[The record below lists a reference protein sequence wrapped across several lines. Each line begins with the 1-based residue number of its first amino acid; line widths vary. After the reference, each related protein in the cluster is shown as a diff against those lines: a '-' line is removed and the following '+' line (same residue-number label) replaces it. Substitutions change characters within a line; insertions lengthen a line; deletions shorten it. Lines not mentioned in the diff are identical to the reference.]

1 VFVYVQSICQF
12 LNPLLFT
19 TEPKLLDVRG
29 RALECLGHVGIAIG
43 KANFTPYFALGMQS
57 SMQAIQMNNSDLLE
71 YTYVFFANAAKVMEE
86 GFAPYVEAIMPNILE
101 MVGQTELVFGDEDEE
116 AEDGAQDAGAE
127 ASFEEDDFSD
137 ADVKINGLEGFINNK
152 TSAISAVGAISEHV
166 GNAMMPHM
174 DVVINALMQPGLG
187 AIYSYHESIRSECY
201 EKFPSFLKCVRVHHG
216 IREDCKPGE
225 MLSNL
230 PPAVSEMSRVCLQV
244 CLAAMED
251 DEDKKPVAQ
260 AIDSISQILEQ
271 VGGVALTLTD
281 DKKAVLGA
289 RLLHD
294 LMEFLKEKSPCQ
306 TNKAEIEEDA
316 DDEDHDYLVMDA
328 LTDLIGVMAKMLGVS
343 FLPHFDQMLQ
353 PLLKF
358 TRPSRVHSDRSMAIG
373 CLGEVLQFTGPDCI
387 KYAKTVLELLPDG
400 LADPHEAVRRNCA
413 FCLGVFV
420 ASTGTALQSEYMRFL
435 QWLHPLCTRASD
447 KQGADTGGAD
457 TDNAL
462 SAVAHMIRASP
473 ATVPLKMV
481 LPAILN
487 NLPLRVDELEGLNV
501 YRCLIELLSSMNPD
515 AVEQASGILNV
526 CAVELQSVLATSTP
540 ELKQFIT
547 TSLKS
552 LVSSST
558 HSALMNQALQGVS
571 SEDLKRVLVEAL
583 SS

>member
-216 IREDCKPGE
+216 IR
-225 MLSNL
+225 
-230 PPAVSEMSRVCLQV
+230 
-244 CLAAMED
+244 
-251 DEDKKPVAQ
+251 
-260 AIDSISQILEQ
+260 
-271 VGGVALTLTD
+271 
-281 DKKAVLGA
+281 
-289 RLLHD
+289 
-294 LMEFLKEKSPCQ
+294 
-306 TNKAEIEEDA
+306 
-316 DDEDHDYLVMDA
+316 
-328 LTDLIGVMAKMLGVS
+328 
-343 FLPHFDQMLQ
+343 
-353 PLLKF
+353 
-358 TRPSRVHSDRSMAIG
+358 
-373 CLGEVLQFTGPDCI
+373 
-387 KYAKTVLELLPDG
+387 
-400 LADPHEAVRRNCA
+400 
-413 FCLGVFV
+413 
-420 ASTGTALQSEYMRFL
+420 
-435 QWLHPLCTRASD
+435 
-447 KQGADTGGAD
+447 
-457 TDNAL
+457 
-462 SAVAHMIRASP
+462 
-473 ATVPLKMV
+473 
-481 LPAILN
+481 
-487 NLPLRVDELEGLNV
+487 VD
-501 YRCLIELLSSMNPD
+501 
-515 AVEQASGILNV
+515 
-526 CAVELQSVLATSTP
+526 
-540 ELKQFIT
+540 
-547 TSLKS
+547 
-552 LVSSST
+552 
-558 HSALMNQALQGVS
+558 
-571 SEDLKRVLVEAL
+571 
-583 SS
+583 